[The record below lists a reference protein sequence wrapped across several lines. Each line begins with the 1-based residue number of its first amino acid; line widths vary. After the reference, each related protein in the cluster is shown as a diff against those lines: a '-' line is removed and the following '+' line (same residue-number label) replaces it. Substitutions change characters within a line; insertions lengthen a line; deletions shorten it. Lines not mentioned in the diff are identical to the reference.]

1 LGPHEFIWD
10 GKDSSGAP
18 VPPGTYKLIVAASAA
33 DGSSMTGSVV
43 SHGTISE
50 VDLSG
55 SEPSLMIGSLAI
67 PLSKAT
73 LISDH

>member
-1 LGPHEFIWD
+1 
-10 GKDSSGAP
+10 
-18 VPPGTYKLIVAASAA
+18 VPPGTYKLIVTGTAA
-33 DGSSMTGSVV
+33 DGSSMTGNVTSQ
-43 SHGTISE
+43 GTISE
-50 VDLSG
+50 VDLTG